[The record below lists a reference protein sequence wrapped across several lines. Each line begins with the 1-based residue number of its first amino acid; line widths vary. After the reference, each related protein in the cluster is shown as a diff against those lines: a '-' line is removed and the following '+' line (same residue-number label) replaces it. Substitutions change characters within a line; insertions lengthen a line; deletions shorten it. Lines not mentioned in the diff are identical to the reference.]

1 MLNFV
6 ICEDSLNLLNKLSK
20 MLESIFILNNYQ
32 AQISLKA
39 TSADEV
45 LNYIKNNKT
54 DVLLIDIKLN
64 NHISGLELAEKV
76 RNIDRDCYFIF
87 VTGHL
92 EYVQMAYQFK
102 TFDYISKP
110 ITSERLE
117 ETIHRLFDDIIH
129 LPKKYLRIDNKNT
142 IIDQDEIQYIKRD
155 GMKLVFHTNSR
166 NYEAY
171 SSFNKLQLDLPD
183 NFVRCH
189 KSYIANINKIENIEP
204 VSNTIFFQN
213 KSYCFIGPKYKSN
226 LMEVINNYGNFK

>member
-6 ICEDSLNLLNKLSK
+6 ICEDSKNVLNKLST
-20 MLESIFILNNYQ
+20 MLETIFVSHDYQ
-32 AQISLKA
+32 AQVTFKA
-39 TSADEV
+39 TTANEV
-45 LNYIKNNKT
+45 LSYAKNHKI

-64 NHISGLELAEKV
+64 DDFSGLELAQEIRKL
-76 RNIDRDCYFIF
+76 DRDCYFIF
-87 VTGHL
+87 VTGHS
-92 EYVQMAYQFK
+92 EYVQVAYKFK
-102 TFDYISKP
+102 TFDFLSKP
-110 ITSERLE
+110 ITLERLE
-117 ETIHRLFDDIIH
+117 ETVDRLFDDIIR

-166 NYEAY
+166 NYETY
-171 SSFNKLQLDLPD
+171 SSFNKIQLDLPD

-204 VSNTIFFQN
+204 VSNTIFFEN
-213 KSYCFIGPKYKSN
+213 KSCCFIGPKYKSN